1 VEHQEAG
8 ALIVREGGWTRPLA
22 GLLLL
27 LAALGALARW
37 RWPSSDPALP
47 CSPAEV
53 RWLDAGTRLVAA
65 CASAVAAGSAEV
77 EVDPPAG
84 QALMVGRRLDLNRAS
99 AEELTALP
107 GVGSHLAQALVRER
121 TARGGFRT
129 WEEVDAVPGVGPA
142 KLEVL
147 RGACDLQPWVR

>member
-1 VEHQEAG
+1 M
-8 ALIVREGGWTRPLA
+8 REGGWTRPLA

-47 CSPAEV
+47 CSPAQV
-53 RWLDAGTRLVAA
+53 RWLDAGARLVAV
-65 CASAVAAGSAEV
+65 CPSAAPAGSAEVEV

-84 QALMVGRRLDLNRAS
+84 QALAVGRRLDLNRVS
-99 AEELTALP
+99 AEDLTALP

-147 RGACDLQPWVR
+147 RGACDLQPLVR